1 MAWGTSRVKAQPGQG
16 HQEVVAVTQSEETR
30 QHVAV
35 VGAGTMGTGIAR
47 LALQAGMPVHLFDVS
62 AEAAEEARLAL
73 AAVGHLDVQVA
84 RDVTAVAGCSVIIDA
99 TPERPGKSQVLAT
112 IAKHASSDALLGTL
126 TLATPVAALT
136 DGDDLRS
143 RLIGFHFMNPPHRL
157 RFCELVLTS
166 TVAPALADR
175 ARALLARLG
184 ISVVEVKDSSG
195 FVLNRALMPFLFSA
209 VRVLE
214 EGIATPED
222 IDRSFVEG
230 CAHPMGPLRIL
241 DLIGLDVAIRIGE
254 YLAAT
259 TGGAICRPP
268 DLLYT
273 LAAQGK
279 LGRAAGA
286 GLHRY
291 GA

>member
-1 MAWGTSRVKAQPGQG
+1 MTRSDEA
-16 HQEVVAVTQSEETR
+16 R
-30 QHVAV
+30 QHLAV
-35 VGAGTMGTGIAR
+35 VGTGTMGTGIAR
-47 LALQAGMPVHLFDVS
+47 LALEAGMPVRLVDVS
-62 AEAAEEARLAL
+62 AEAAEAARSAL
-73 AAVGHLDVQVA
+73 AALGHLDVQVA
-84 RDVTAVAGCSVIIDA
+84 RDVTAVADCSVIIDA
-99 TPERPGKSQVLAT
+99 TPERPGKSHVLAT
-112 IAKHASSDALLGTL
+112 VAEHASPDALLGTL

-136 DGDDLRS
+136 DDDVDLRS
-143 RLIGFHFMNPPHRL
+143 RVIGFHFMNPPHRL

-166 TVAPALADR
+166 TVAPDLAER
-175 ARALLARLG
+175 ARALLAHLG
-184 ISVVEVKDSSG
+184 VSVVEVKDSSG
-195 FVLNRALMPFLFSA
+195 FVLNRALLPFLFSA

-259 TGGAICRPP
+259 TGGELCRPP
-268 DLLYT
+268 DLLHT
-273 LAAQGK
+273 LVAQGK